1 MLPRGVDEYLERR
14 TAALAAAQPVAGPA
28 GPRADEGPSS
38 QPRSTRDARKAVARI
53 ERRLAKLSEREAEL
67 HALLV
72 QHASDYERL
81 ADLGAQLDAVT
92 AEKSVLEEEW
102 LDAAALLE

>member
-1 MLPRGVDEYLERR
+1 
-14 TAALAAAQPVAGPA
+14 
-28 GPRADEGPSS
+28 
-38 QPRSTRDARKAVARI
+38 VARI